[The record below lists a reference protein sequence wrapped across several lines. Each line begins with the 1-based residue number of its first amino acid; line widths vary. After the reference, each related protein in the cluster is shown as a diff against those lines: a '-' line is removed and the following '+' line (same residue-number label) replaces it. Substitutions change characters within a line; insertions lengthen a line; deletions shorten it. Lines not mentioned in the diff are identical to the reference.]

1 VALPEVLRDL
11 LTAAGPPGHEEA
23 PVTVW
28 RDAAAG
34 FAEVTTDPMGTPAA
48 RVDGTGDGPLL
59 LISGHIDEIA
69 LLVSH
74 IDDKG
79 FLKAVSSGGWDPQ
92 ILVGQRVEVLTRNG
106 PVSGVVGR
114 KPTHLLEDEERNRA
128 VQLKDLHVDIGA
140 ADGDEAKRTVAIG
153 DPLVID
159 AQPVEL
165 PNGRLTSRS
174 LDNRL
179 GAYVALEAVR
189 LVAEAGGAHGPVA
202 AVGAVQEEI
211 GAYGAR
217 AAAFGLEPGLALAVD
232 VTHATDAP
240 GVEPGRTGAH
250 ALGDGPVIGRGPV
263 LNPRISELLM
273 DAADDEGIAYT
284 IEAAGRGTWTDAD
297 ELHWSRSGVPT
308 GGVWIPLRYMHSPVE
323 LVQLSDVEATAK
335 LIAAFAMKLGPETSL
350 ARW

>member
-1 VALPEVLRDL
+1 MPLPELLRDL
-11 LTAAGPPGHEEA
+11 LTAAGPPGQEQA
-23 PVTVW
+23 PVAVW
-28 RDAAAG
+28 RDAAGA
-34 FAEVTTDPMGTPAA
+34 FADVTTDALGTPVA

-106 PVSGVVGR
+106 PVPGVVGR

-140 ADGDEAKRTVAIG
+140 ADGDDAKRTVAIG

-159 AQPVEL
+159 AQPVGL

-179 GAYVALEAVR
+179 GAYVAL
-189 LVAEAGGAHGPVA
+189 
-202 AVGAVQEEI
+202 
-211 GAYGAR
+211 
-217 AAAFGLEPGLALAVD
+217 
-232 VTHATDAP
+232 
-240 GVEPGRTGAH
+240 
-250 ALGDGPVIGRGPV
+250 
-263 LNPRISELLM
+263 
-273 DAADDEGIAYT
+273 
-284 IEAAGRGTWTDAD
+284 
-297 ELHWSRSGVPT
+297 
-308 GGVWIPLRYMHSPVE
+308 
-323 LVQLSDVEATAK
+323 
-335 LIAAFAMKLGPETSL
+335 
-350 ARW
+350 